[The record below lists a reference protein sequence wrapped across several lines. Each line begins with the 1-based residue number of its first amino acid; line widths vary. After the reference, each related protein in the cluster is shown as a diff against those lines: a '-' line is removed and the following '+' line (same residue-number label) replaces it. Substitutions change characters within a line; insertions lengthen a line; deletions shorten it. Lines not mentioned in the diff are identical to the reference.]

1 MVVAKQRKHLFSEN
15 IETLFM
21 LASLKLLSRKLSEY
35 EEEIKF
41 LEGHLKWLEFNAFI
55 LKLFY
60 ILLFCFSSA
69 CENHLHTKCY
79 FFFPR
84 LPQILWEPEYR
95 YDLRGWA
102 WQKRGGGGCFWGGLI
117 HQYTLWIDL
126 KSGNQR
132 YPCLSFTPNLETE
145 QVRETKFGTN
155 VSNKMLLHAVKCKG
169 HSFYHL
175 LVIKGNP
182 TGGKITPP
190 PNQIR
195 VNSMIEESSIAVKR
209 ETNILTKNLQWL
221 KKTMKF
227 LRTLLNIGSVIMII
241 LILILK

>member
-102 WQKRGGGGCFWGGLI
+102 WQKRGGGGVFLRRFDTSI
-117 HQYTLWIDL
+117 HTMDWPEIRKSEIPMSEFHP
-126 KSGNQR
+126 KSGDWA
-132 YPCLSFTPNLETE
+132 S
-145 QVRETKFGTN
+145 
-155 VSNKMLLHAVKCKG
+155 
-169 HSFYHL
+169 
-175 LVIKGNP
+175 
-182 TGGKITPP
+182 
-190 PNQIR
+190 
-195 VNSMIEESSIAVKR
+195 
-209 ETNILTKNLQWL
+209 
-221 KKTMKF
+221 
-227 LRTLLNIGSVIMII
+227 
-241 LILILK
+241 